1 MTLHNYPVPE
11 LDVTL
16 QEVSRVLQLT
26 LGPDLYPK
34 FKSTLEQQRELLL
47 QVQHNFATRV
57 AGKENWA
64 TEQFKRGLLSCTDPL
79 PTSTA
84 IPVVLVSS
92 KAKRC
97 SQLGRA
103 AALLW
108 AAAKLYSEPLL
119 LEGNVPMER
128 TQQSEVF
135 TATRIPGRSQDHI
148 KVYPDSLH
156 AIIICAG
163 GVFPVDI
170 LWRPSTGGSISA
182 RSFMDIYNQ
191 LAQVMDQPSAGTH
204 NDPTAFCSF
213 SAMERKAWA
222 AVREEILEQGGEAA
236 ASLGLMESAVLTL
249 CLEDYNAPSYL
260 ADILNAVR
268 LGGAGDSPGLRY
280 YDKVVNLVVFKD
292 STAGMVFEHSAVDG
306 MVAGLVTECLYR
318 LSETADLHVAQ
329 TDTERATVSAT
340 VNSDT
345 SVCPAPLT
353 FPLHGVNSYKP
364 SPDLSPVLTFDL
376 PSYPDAFSTL
386 RGQRGLYDAWVNFSL
401 QLSLKQT
408 LGESA
413 ANHILVT
420 PTHMRHYIHGRC
432 DPTYSVTMHSCKFVG
447 ALASCVGPDNKIHC
461 TTKLLHL
468 FHVAFLEHK
477 RLIRNTKYGHGVGPH
492 LAALRQSLPS
502 DNPLKMFLDPFRYP
516 SVYLT
521 GTDLIKGVECAVG
534 NIYAQDQLT
543 VTYLGKR
550 DKVRIALSGR
560 GCFALALEKLQEYLK
575 INLKLVLD
583 VAVRYAIAAQMGA
596 LECLFK
602 VSQTEK
608 MNRETHHCPESLN
621 NGKNTAGSTSVMS
634 PNYTLIIHGGAG
646 EEMMLS
652 NQMTEVTEFALQTAL
667 TLGSQVLQHGG
678 RSLDA
683 VQKSVE
689 ALEDCFLFNASKGS
703 VFNKDGKND
712 LEATIV
718 DGSTLKS
725 GSVACVQSVKNPIK
739 AARCVMDKSS
749 HSLIVGDEA
758 EEFLQGLEE
767 KEKPAGPQYFY
778 TDKRHRELTAMF
790 SGGNSP
796 KNNHPQTVG
805 AVALDH
811 LQGLAA
817 ASSTGGLVRK
827 LKGRVGDT
835 AVVGAGI
842 YADDKL
848 AITCSGDGDVFL
860 RHTVAQK
867 IANLYHHKGFSLRQ
881 ACREVMTENLNGI
894 CAGII
899 AVDTK
904 GDAVI
909 ETNAG
914 VMFVA
919 SVMSGI
925 SQVQVLSPP
934 KSFSNVI

>member
-92 KAKRC
+92 KAKR
-97 SQLGRA
+97 L
-103 AALLW
+103 
-108 AAAKLYSEPLL
+108 
-119 LEGNVPMER
+119 
-128 TQQSEVF
+128 
-135 TATRIPGRSQDHI
+135 
-148 KVYPDSLH
+148 
-156 AIIICAG
+156 
-163 GVFPVDI
+163 
-170 LWRPSTGGSISA
+170 
-182 RSFMDIYNQ
+182 
-191 LAQVMDQPSAGTH
+191 
-204 NDPTAFCSF
+204 
-213 SAMERKAWA
+213 
-222 AVREEILEQGGEAA
+222 
-236 ASLGLMESAVLTL
+236 
-249 CLEDYNAPSYL
+249 
-260 ADILNAVR
+260 
-268 LGGAGDSPGLRY
+268 
-280 YDKVVNLVVFKD
+280 
-292 STAGMVFEHSAVDG
+292 
-306 MVAGLVTECLYR
+306 
-318 LSETADLHVAQ
+318 
-329 TDTERATVSAT
+329 
-340 VNSDT
+340 
-345 SVCPAPLT
+345 
-353 FPLHGVNSYKP
+353 
-364 SPDLSPVLTFDL
+364 
-376 PSYPDAFSTL
+376 
-386 RGQRGLYDAWVNFSL
+386 
-401 QLSLKQT
+401 
-408 LGESA
+408 
-413 ANHILVT
+413 
-420 PTHMRHYIHGRC
+420 
-432 DPTYSVTMHSCKFVG
+432 
-447 ALASCVGPDNKIHC
+447 
-461 TTKLLHL
+461 
-468 FHVAFLEHK
+468 
-477 RLIRNTKYGHGVGPH
+477 
-492 LAALRQSLPS
+492 
-502 DNPLKMFLDPFRYP
+502 
-516 SVYLT
+516 
-521 GTDLIKGVECAVG
+521 
-534 NIYAQDQLT
+534 
-543 VTYLGKR
+543 
-550 DKVRIALSGR
+550 
-560 GCFALALEKLQEYLK
+560 
-575 INLKLVLD
+575 
-583 VAVRYAIAAQMGA
+583 
-596 LECLFK
+596 
-602 VSQTEK
+602 
-608 MNRETHHCPESLN
+608 
-621 NGKNTAGSTSVMS
+621 
-634 PNYTLIIHGGAG
+634 
-646 EEMMLS
+646 
-652 NQMTEVTEFALQTAL
+652 
-667 TLGSQVLQHGG
+667 LQHGG